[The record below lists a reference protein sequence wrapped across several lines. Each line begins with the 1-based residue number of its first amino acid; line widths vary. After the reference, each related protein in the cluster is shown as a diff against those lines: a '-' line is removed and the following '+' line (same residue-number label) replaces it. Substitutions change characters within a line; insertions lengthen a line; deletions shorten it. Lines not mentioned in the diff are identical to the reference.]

1 MLTLA
6 GDHLKN
12 QKNKNMSA
20 NLDNGVILGALGS
33 AFTNTTTP
41 ITPPAGM
48 VIAAIQFITG
58 GGAATPKITALVA
71 ETPGKFFNTAHAA
84 NAGGTHTT
92 TDGSHPVP
100 SGSTVEEGTGG
111 KTLGSETIAFP
122 AGMTLYGRWTSAT
135 FTGDSAGG
143 VICYFGY

>member
-1 MLTLA
+1 M
-6 GDHLKN
+6 KN

-20 NLDNGVILGALGS
+20 NIDSGVILGALGS

-41 ITPPAGM
+41 ITPPTGM

-58 GGAATPKITALVA
+58 SGSATPKITALVA
-71 ETPGKFFNTAHAA
+71 ENADKTFNTVSAA
-84 NAGGTHTT
+84 NGADTAS
-92 TDGSHPVP
+92 TDK
-100 SGSTVEEGTGG
+100 GTGG
-111 KTLGSETIAFP
+111 LKLGSETIAFP

-135 FTGDSAGG
+135 FTGDDTGG